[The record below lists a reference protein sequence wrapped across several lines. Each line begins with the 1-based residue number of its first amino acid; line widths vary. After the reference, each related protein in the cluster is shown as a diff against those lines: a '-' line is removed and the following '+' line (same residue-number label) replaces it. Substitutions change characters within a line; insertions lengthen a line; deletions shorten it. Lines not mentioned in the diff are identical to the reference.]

1 MKKFIFGLALILS
14 FASASAYTVTTSKFA
29 TIPTD
34 VAGWCN
40 PGVCHTH
47 SDGVYWCH

>member
-1 MKKFIFGLALILS
+1 MKKILLS
-14 FASASAYTVTTSKFA
+14 FSLLVMLSVSAYAVLGTKTVGEVNESCA
-29 TIPTD
+29 
-34 VAGWCN
+34 